1 MVPVLVELTF
11 QLERKDINDII
22 TQLHKFICENSSPK
36 KYRVIGNG
44 RNWCKKARE
53 VRARGERWWQCWCRE
68 GGRFKISLRDGVK
81 WA

>member
-36 KYRVIGNG
+36 KVQGD
-44 RNWCKKARE
+44 RE
-53 VRARGERWWQCWCRE
+53 R
-68 GGRFKISLRDGVK
+68 
-81 WA
+81 